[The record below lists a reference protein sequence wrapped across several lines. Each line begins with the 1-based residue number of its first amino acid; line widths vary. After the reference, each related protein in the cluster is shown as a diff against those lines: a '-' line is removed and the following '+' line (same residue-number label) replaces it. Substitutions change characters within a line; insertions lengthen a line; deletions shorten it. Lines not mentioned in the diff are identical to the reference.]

1 MPPDTQPIQSLF
13 QPFTSALTFAPL
25 GLMKLR
31 EKNQKQHKLLEEA
44 ICSIG
49 EETMK
54 RKPVCLGLAA
64 ILVLASAIG
73 ARAQQQQNPPMFHVT
88 MVARTIM
95 AVNYQHRSGSTK
107 VAFEGT
113 PLLPLAKGNAKVDSK
128 QGSLVISAEFKNL
141 APAQKFGAEYLTY
154 VMWAITPEG
163 KPSNLGEV
171 LLNGT
176 SSKLAASTPLQT
188 FGMIVTAE
196 PYFAVSQPSNV
207 VILENAVRPDTMGNV
222 EQVTANYDLVD
233 RGNYTYDV
241 SKTGGSITS
250 LNPKIPLE
258 VYEARNAV
266 QIAQTAEA
274 GKYAADTFAKA
285 QGSLAQVE
293 SMLKNKGVDKKQVI
307 SAARD
312 TVQTAADARQI
323 SLKRKEEERVAQEK
337 AAAAEREAAAKAA
350 ADAAK
355 AAADAAKQAADAAA
369 AKQKIEEL
377 ARQQAD
383 LQRAQAERDAARE
396 AQARAEADAA
406 RLLAQQQ
413 EQLAREKEQAALQKE
428 KEAQEAAARSER
440 EKQELRAR
448 LLEQFNRVL
457 PTTDT
462 PRGLRVNMADVLFD
476 TGKFALRPPAREAL
490 AKLSGIVLAHPGL
503 RLQVEG
509 HTDNVGGDEF
519 NQSLSE
525 KRATSVRDYLV
536 QQGLDPGTIT
546 SEGFGKTMPTAGND
560 TPQGRQMNRRV
571 EIIVSG
577 EVIGTQIGGGAAAQ
591 QQ

>member
-1 MPPDTQPIQSLF
+1 MNFSRKNEKQQK
-13 QPFTSALTFAPL
+13 L
-25 GLMKLR
+25 GT
-31 EKNQKQHKLLEEA
+31 EA
-44 ICSIG
+44 TCSIG
-49 EETMK
+49 EETMNK
-54 RKPVCLGLAA
+54 KPACVIFATMV
-64 ILVLASAIG
+64 ILASAVG
-73 ARAQQQQNPPMFHVT
+73 AQAQQQQQQNPPMYHVT

-113 PLLPLAKGNAKVDSK
+113 PLLPLAKGEAKVDSK

-141 APAQKFGAEYLTY
+141 TPAQKFGAEYLTY
-154 VMWAITPEG
+154 VLWAITREG

-176 SSKLAASTPLQT
+176 SSKLAGSTPLQT

-207 VILENAVRPDTMGNV
+207 VVLENAVRPDTIGNV
-222 EQVTANYDLVD
+222 EQVSANYDLVD

-241 SKTGGSITS
+241 SKAGESITS

-266 QIAQTAEA
+266 QIARNAEA
-274 GKYAADTFAKA
+274 AKYAADTFSKA
-285 QGSLAQVE
+285 QTSLAQVE

-323 SLKRKEEERVAQEK
+323 ALKRKEEERVAQEK

-355 AAADAAKQAADAAA
+355 ASADAAKQAAETAA

-377 ARQQAD
+377 ARQQAE
-383 LQRAQAERDAARE
+383 LQKAQAERDAARE

-413 EQLAREKEQAALQKE
+413 EQAALQKE
-428 KEAQEAAARSER
+428 KEAQEAAAKSER
-440 EKQELRAR
+440 EKQDLRAR

-536 QQGLDPGTIT
+536 RQGLDPGTIT
-546 SEGFGKTMPTAGND
+546 SEGFGKTMPTASND

-577 EVIGTQIGGGAAAQ
+577 EVIGTQIGSAPTTQ